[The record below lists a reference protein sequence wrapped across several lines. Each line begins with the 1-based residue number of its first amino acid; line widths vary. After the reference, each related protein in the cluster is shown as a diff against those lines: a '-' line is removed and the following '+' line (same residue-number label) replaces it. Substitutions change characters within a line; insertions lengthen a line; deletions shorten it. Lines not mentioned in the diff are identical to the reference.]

1 MTATTIK
8 RKTPAD
14 EAAIRALE
22 SAYDAAWNA
31 GDAAAAARL
40 FVPDA
45 VVVNPSG
52 GISLGRDAVEQS
64 LQELF
69 AGRGRGSQ
77 HISHLLAIY
86 FVTND
91 VAVLDGEAVI
101 IGFGAGPS
109 PLRHRFTDVLVRHEG
124 AWRIAQVRAYQF
136 MLLPDADTQ
145 IGDS

>member
-8 RKTPAD
+8 RETPAD

-45 VVVNPSG
+45 VVVNPSD

-86 FVTND
+86 FVTSD

-101 IGFGAGPS
+101 IGFGGGLS
-109 PLRHRFTDVLVRHEG
+109 PLRHRFTDVLVRRDGE
-124 AWRIAQVRAYQF
+124 WRIAQVRAYVF
-136 MLLPDADTQ
+136 MPLPDSDAR
-145 IGDS
+145 IGAS